1 MRPRRT
7 RVSAVCCSPRSA
19 LWSTCVVLVC
29 AGMIHDTATH
39 ALFRSLLPLHA
50 RAYARVTPPPP
61 AYCLAPRTPDLRRL
75 DTVAKASEPIPI
87 ISCGGHLSKS
97 TLVRDV
103 SRDLGQ
109 HAVVG
114 RVRLHVVQCP
124 ARQLGIV
131 RQH

>member
-1 MRPRRT
+1 MFDRPF
-7 RVSAVCCSPRSA
+7 SI
-19 LWSTCVVLVC
+19 L
-29 AGMIHDTATH
+29 I
-39 ALFRSLLPLHA
+39 
-50 RAYARVTPPPP
+50 
-61 AYCLAPRTPDLRRL
+61 L
-75 DTVAKASEPIPI
+75 DFA
-87 ISCGGHLSKS
+87 HLSKS

-131 RQH
+131 RQHCVCGGREWVGGGGARGFLGSMQRVGKTPYIYYIIYI